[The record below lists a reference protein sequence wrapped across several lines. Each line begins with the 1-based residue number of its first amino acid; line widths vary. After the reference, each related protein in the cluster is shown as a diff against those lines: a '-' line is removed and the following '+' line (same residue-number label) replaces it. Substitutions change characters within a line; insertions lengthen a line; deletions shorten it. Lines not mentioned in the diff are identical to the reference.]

1 VTPRK
6 PMSEESFLKS
16 QKKIPGIPAIRIS
29 QVSELL
35 RDITQNLKTVFSNR
49 NIVAISATN
58 MLYTIFNGFWEL
70 WWSLYLVEVL
80 GVSATIVGLL
90 ATVQNTSRILFQ
102 LPGGMLADR
111 IGRKKVI
118 VYGTALRVIAP
129 IFLYFADSWVW
140 VAPGM
145 IINAVASIYMP
156 AFNAL
161 IAESLPEDSRGA
173 GFGAYR
179 FMTGIPSIFMPVV
192 SGYWLDVMGL
202 ERGVKLGLLMFIGA
216 ASIAVTV
223 RQIFLSETLE
233 NPQDEKPGE
242 SEGEGMIDTFKR
254 QPPTVWAMLAILVI
268 SGFAMRMTWAFLSL
282 YATNV
287 VGLSTTQY
295 GALQSI
301 AMFISVPLYLVS
313 GLISDKM
320 SRKNLI
326 LLARGLGPF
335 DSLSLLLFDSY
346 PKLMVAYGVIGVAQ
360 GIGGGRLRT
369 GGFMGGPA
377 WNSLLTDLVPA
388 KDRGKVMGLMG
399 TVSGL
404 VAFPGSIIG
413 GLIYDRSP
421 DLLLLSGSLLEALS
435 IPIIILFL
443 KDPKQGKRAK
453 PQPR

>member
-1 VTPRK
+1 MPSIASDVT
-6 PMSEESFLKS
+6 STLK
-16 QKKIPGIPAIRIS
+16 
-29 QVSELL
+29 E
-35 RDITQNLKTVFSNR
+35 VFSNR
-49 NIVAISATN
+49 NIVAISSTN

-70 WWSLYLVEVL
+70 WWSLYLLDVL
-80 GVSATIVGLL
+80 GVSPIIIGLL
-90 ATVQNTSRILFQ
+90 ATIQNTSRILFQ

-118 VYGTALRVIAP
+118 VYGTAMRVIAP
-129 IFLYFADSWVW
+129 IFLYFADSWYW
-140 VAPGM
+140 VVPGM
-145 IINAVASIYMP
+145 IINACASIYMP

-161 IAESLPEDSRGA
+161 IAESLPKDKRGA

-179 FMTGIPSIFMPVV
+179 FMTGIPSIFMPLV
-192 SGYWLDVMGL
+192 SGYWLDIMGI
-202 ERGVKLGLLMFIGA
+202 ERGVKLGLLMFIVA
-216 ASIAVTV
+216 AAIAVV
-223 RQIFLSETLE
+223 IRQIFLSETLE
-233 NPQDEKPGE
+233 GEIEKE
-242 SEGEGMIDTFKR
+242 AEENTKVEEEKIGMIDTFKQ
-254 QPPTVWAMLAILVI
+254 QPSTVWAMLAITII

-282 YATNV
+282 YARDV

-313 GLISDKM
+313 GVVADRM

-335 DSLSLLLFDSY
+335 DSLSLFLFNDY
-346 PKLMVAYGVIGVAQ
+346 TQLIGAYGVIGVAQ

-388 KDRGKVMGLMG
+388 KDRGKVLGLMG

-404 VAFPGSIIG
+404 LGIPGSMVG
-413 GLIYDRSP
+413 GYLYETSP
-421 DLLLLSGSLLEALS
+421 DLLLISGSLLEALS
-435 IPIIILFL
+435 IPIIIFFL
-443 KDPKQGKRAK
+443 KDTKRKQI
-453 PQPR
+453 PPPNLP

>member
-1 VTPRK
+1 VGTII
-6 PMSEESFLKS
+6 SDVSS
-16 QKKIPGIPAIRIS
+16 SIR
-29 QVSELL
+29 E
-35 RDITQNLKTVFSNR
+35 VFSNR
-49 NIVAISATN
+49 NIVAISSTN

-90 ATVQNTSRILFQ
+90 GTIQNTSRILFQ
-102 LPGGMLADR
+102 LPGGLLADR

-118 VYGTALRVIAP
+118 VYGTSLRVVAP
-129 IFLYFADSWVW
+129 LFLYFADTWIW

-161 IAESLPEDSRGA
+161 IAESLPEDKRGA

-179 FMTGIPSIFMPVV
+179 FITGIPRIFMPIV

-216 ASIAVTV
+216 ATIAVIV
-223 RQIFLSETLE
+223 RQLLLLETLDNELEKEMKE
-233 NPQDEKPGE
+233 NIKNNE
-242 SEGEGMIDTFKR
+242 SVGMIETFRR
-254 QPPTVWAMLAILVI
+254 QPSAVWAMLAITII

-282 YATNV
+282 YATGE

-295 GALQSI
+295 GALQSV

-313 GLISDKM
+313 GVVADRM
-320 SRKNLI
+320 DRRNLI

-335 DSLSLLLFDSY
+335 DSLSLFLFSNY
-346 PKLMVAYGVIGVAQ
+346 NKLICAYGIIGVAQ

-369 GGFMGGPA
+369 GGFIGGPA
-377 WNSLLTDLVPA
+377 WNSLLTDLIPA
-388 KDRGKVMGLMG
+388 KDRGKVLGLMG
-399 TVSGL
+399 TISGL
-404 VAFPGSIIG
+404 LGLPGSIIG
-413 GLIYDRSP
+413 GLVYDISP
-421 DLLLLSGSLLEALS
+421 DLLLISGSLLEALS
-435 IPIIILFL
+435 IPLILIFL
-443 KDPKQGKRAK
+443 KDPRQKEKINSSVIQ
-453 PQPR
+453 

>member
-1 VTPRK
+1 MPSIASDVT
-6 PMSEESFLKS
+6 STLK
-16 QKKIPGIPAIRIS
+16 
-29 QVSELL
+29 E
-35 RDITQNLKTVFSNR
+35 VFSNR
-49 NIVAISATN
+49 NIVAISSTN

-70 WWSLYLVEVL
+70 WWTLYLVDVL
-80 GVSATIVGLL
+80 NVSPVIVGLL
-90 ATVQNTSRILFQ
+90 ATIQNTSRILFQ

-118 VYGTALRVIAP
+118 VYGTAMRVIAP
-129 IFLYFADSWVW
+129 IFLYFADSWYW
-140 VAPGM
+140 VVPGM
-145 IINAVASIYMP
+145 IINACASIYMP

-161 IAESLPEDSRGA
+161 IAESLPKDKRGA

-179 FMTGIPSIFMPVV
+179 FMTGIPSIFMPLV
-192 SGYWLDVMGL
+192 SGYWLDIMGI

-216 ASIAVTV
+216 AAIAVIV
-223 RQIFLSETLE
+223 RQMFLSETLGDEIEKEEEVADKEVE
-233 NPQDEKPGE
+233 NV
-242 SEGEGMIDTFKR
+242 GMIETFKK
-254 QPPTVWAMLAILVI
+254 QPKTVWAMLSITII

-282 YATNV
+282 YARDV

-301 AMFISVPLYLVS
+301 AMVISVPLYLVS
-313 GLISDKM
+313 GVVADRM

-335 DSLSLLLFDSY
+335 DSLSLFLFNDY
-346 PKLMVAYGVIGVAQ
+346 TQLVGAYGVIGVAQ

-388 KDRGKVMGLMG
+388 KDRGKVLGLMG

-404 VAFPGSIIG
+404 LGIPGSMVG
-413 GLIYDRSP
+413 GYLYERSP
-421 DLLLLSGSLLEALS
+421 DLLLISGSLLEALS
-435 IPIIILFL
+435 IPIIIFFL
-443 KDPKQGKRAK
+443 KDTKRNVI
-453 PQPR
+453 PPPNLP